1 MIVRVLVEY
10 VDPMD
15 NSLPP
20 QIYIREWKS
29 VEVIPMEWYKILSNP
44 HGYLAKKDDFI
55 EVTEWTNGE
64 GWDITINDK
73 VIPLTRGELDAI
85 DYLTKGLDYDND

>member
-20 QIYIREWKS
+20 QIYIREWKKYRS
-29 VEVIPMEWYKILSNP
+29 YSYGMVQNT
-44 HGYLAKKDDFI
+44 F
-55 EVTEWTNGE
+55 
-64 GWDITINDK
+64 
-73 VIPLTRGELDAI
+73 
-85 DYLTKGLDYDND
+85 

>member
-1 MIVRVLVEY
+1 MEFVE
-10 VDPMD
+10 
-15 NSLPP
+15 
-20 QIYIREWKS
+20 RKS
-29 VEVIPMEWYKILSNP
+29 VNDKLRKYD
-44 HGYLAKKDDFI
+44 HLAKDDDFI
-55 EVTEWTNGE
+55 EVTEWANGE

>member
-1 MIVRVLVEY
+1 MERA
-10 VDPMD
+10 
-15 NSLPP
+15 N
-20 QIYIREWKS
+20 RKS
-29 VEVIPMEWYKILSNP
+29 VNDNLRKYD
-44 HGYLAKKDDFI
+44 HLAKKDDFI

-73 VIPLTRGELDAI
+73 VIPLTHGELDAI

>member
-20 QIYIREWKS
+20 QIYIRKWKKCRS
-29 VEVIPMEWYKILSNP
+29 YSYGMVQNT
-44 HGYLAKKDDFI
+44 F
-55 EVTEWTNGE
+55 
-64 GWDITINDK
+64 
-73 VIPLTRGELDAI
+73 
-85 DYLTKGLDYDND
+85 

>member
-1 MIVRVLVEY
+1 MRLTVTNRKSISDDL
-10 VDPMD
+10 
-15 NSLPP
+15 S
-20 QIYIREWKS
+20 IYDF
-29 VEVIPMEWYKILSNP
+29 
-44 HGYLAKKDDFI
+44 LAKKGDFI